1 LNLQTIELRATLAL
15 GNLQFLGLQ
24 ICQIFGSFESPGLE
38 GHAHRYPLLNKPKYN
53 NHVPF
58 FDMNRWIPW
67 NSNSVRIRATD
78 YAFVSWLQCP
88 CPYWVALLTFVAFGD
103 ENLQL
108 THGVVVV
115 RVQWRSNR
123 CRNPGICQKLNFKQ
137 VLNSYVNGNYC
148 MIVIVIFVSWF
159 FVLFDRS
166 QGDQQRRNQDGCTG
180 RKMQV
185 AGQ

>member
-1 LNLQTIELRATLAL
+1 MIASLQNLEWSSTPNNLRPLRFLTVSTHTWSLNLQAIEWRATLAL

-67 NSNSVRIRATD
+67 NSNSVWIRATD

-88 CPYWVALLTFVAFGD
+88 CSYWVTLLTFVSF
-103 ENLQL
+103 
-108 THGVVVV
+108 
-115 RVQWRSNR
+115 WRWESPIDS
-123 CRNPGICQKLNFKQ
+123 C
-137 VLNSYVNGNYC
+137 S
-148 MIVIVIFVSWF
+148 
-159 FVLFDRS
+159 
-166 QGDQQRRNQDGCTG
+166 GCGLCTM
-180 RKMQV
+180 K
-185 AGQ
+185 